1 MKLFAR
7 NRLSQLIAISLFS
20 CSLSAAEQPSGD
32 DLTGRSYVGVHGT
45 TMKNDTNRKLNP
57 ADDDSGYDHGS
68 GAGIEYGYRISPW
81 YEARISLTKLNFETE
96 TNAYREPSGSS
107 TALDLLYFPNKQ
119 NFYLYAGADFLDVDS
134 SNLAAGL
141 GAGYRYY
148 LGEKSALYAEAKSAY
163 EFDDNYM
170 DFSAKVGFIYYF
182 GDSPKK
188 SKAPAAV
195 ATTQAT
201 PKDSDK
207 DGVYDHQD
215 RCANT
220 PSTDKVDAN
229 GCTVFT
235 TKQLSMELSVNFDNN
250 KAIVRPEYFEE
261 VARAAE
267 FLRTYPHARLTIN
280 GHTSSVGDAAYNKV
294 LSEKRAQ
301 AIVDVLV
308 NEYHIDATRLTAIGH
323 GEEQLLDPAN
333 TAVAH
338 AKNRRIEANVVV
350 KKKVAAKR

>member
-1 MKLFAR
+1 MQFFTL
-7 NRLSQLIAISLFS
+7 NRLSQLVAISLFS
-20 CSLSAAEQPSGD
+20 CAINAAEQPSGE
-32 DLTGRSYVGVHGT
+32 DLTGRSYIGLHGT
-45 TMKNDTNRKLNP
+45 TMKNDTDRKLNP
-57 ADDDSGYDHGS
+57 ADDDSGFDHGS
-68 GAGIEYGYRISPW
+68 GGGIEYGYRISPW
-81 YEARISLTKLNFETE
+81 YEARISITKLNFETE
-96 TNAYREPSGSS
+96 TNGYQEPSGSS
-107 TALDLLYFPNKQ
+107 TALDLLYFPSKQ

-148 LGEKSALYAEAKSAY
+148 LSEKSALYAEAKGAY
-163 EFDDNYM
+163 EFDDDYM
-170 DFSAKVGFIYYF
+170 DFSTKIGFIYYF

-188 SKAPAAV
+188 SKAPAA
-195 ATTQAT
+195 AAATQAK

-207 DGVYDHQD
+207 DGVFDHQD

-220 PSTDKVDAN
+220 PMTDRVNAN

-235 TKQLSMELSVNFDNN
+235 TQQLTMELSVNFDNN
-250 KAIVRPEYFEE
+250 KAIVKPEYFEE
-261 VARAAE
+261 VATAAE

-308 NEYHIDATRLTAIGH
+308 NEYHIDATRLIAVGH
-323 GEEQLLDPAN
+323 GEEQLLDAAN
-333 TAVAH
+333 TVEAH